1 MKHRQKIFAALIML
15 VYSAVLIAATTLV
28 VQNQPRN
35 QLYAEVDKEL
45 VLYEAL
51 ANNPKLSAEEF
62 ASTVEGPMLQFLND
76 WIDKGYLIYS
86 VRSDLSGQ
94 KHLAVEA
101 MPKSIDLTDQLQV
114 VVNDAVAKANKVTA
128 KPTTPAEQ

>member
-15 VYSAVLIAATTLV
+15 VYSAVLISATKLV

-51 ANNPKLSAEEF
+51 ANNPKLSVEEF
-62 ASTVEGPMLQFLND
+62 ASSVEGPMLQFLND
-76 WIDKGYLIYS
+76 WIEKGYLIYS

-114 VVNDAVAKANKVTA
+114 VINDAVAKANKVTA